1 MFAILL
7 ALSRVPGVEGVL
19 PWMVDFFYKGLVIHV
34 VFSLAIWLI
43 NVIAFIVTYAT
54 CEIAGARFSA
64 LGRIGQGFVLVAF
77 PCLFAPAFFPS
88 AEPRLVNYI
97 PLIAHPLYDIGLVLL
112 ALGVL
117 MPVVRLFANLPG
129 SWSRLSPLGFA
140 AAAIGVI
147 YVVALINFAIAGLM
161 LALSGDLSN
170 AREQFN
176 WGGGHVLQFANA
188 ALMLTNWA
196 ILAQLSFGEKA
207 FDAALFKLALG
218 LVAAFVLPTLAFY
231 FVFDPFGAKL
241 HEAYRFLQFG
251 IAVPA
256 ALVAISVLSGALK
269 FGPWRTWPWRDP
281 AFVALITSIALFAVG
296 GVMGLAITGSDT
308 RTPAHYHAV
317 VTAVSVSSMG
327 LLLTF
332 GLKTLGLK
340 AVSPRAA
347 RALFLLYGGGQMLA
361 SLGMFAAGGYG
372 APRKTPDGAAHLVDA
387 AAAGMAVHGVGA
399 LFAVAGGAAFVV
411 VAILAFLRPA
421 EV

>member
-34 VFSLAIWLI
+34 VFSLAIWPI
-43 NVIAFIVTYAT
+43 NVIAFVVTYAT
-54 CEIAGARFSA
+54 CEIAGARFSP

-97 PLIAHPLYDIGLVLL
+97 PLIGHPLYDIGLVLL

-117 MPVVRLFANLPG
+117 MPVARLFANLPG

-231 FVFDPFGAKL
+231 FVFDPFGG
-241 HEAYRFLQFG
+241 EAARGLSFPAIRHRRARGARGHFRTQRRAE
-251 IAVPA
+251 IWAVE
-256 ALVAISVLSGALK
+256 
-269 FGPWRTWPWRDP
+269 D
-281 AFVALITSIALFAVG
+281 VALARSGLRRARNFDCAVRRRRRDG
-296 GVMGLAITGSDT
+296 ACDHRL
-308 RTPAHYHAV
+308 RYAH
-317 VTAVSVSSMG
+317 
-327 LLLTF
+327 
-332 GLKTLGLK
+332 
-340 AVSPRAA
+340 A
-347 RALFLLYGGGQMLA
+347 RALSRRGDGG
-361 SLGMFAAGGYG
+361 LGVEHG
-372 APRKTPDGAAHLVDA
+372 AAAHLRPQNARPRGGQPAGCARAFPTLWRRADA
-387 AAAGMAVHGVGA
+387 RFARHVRRRRLRRAAQDAGRRRAPG
-399 LFAVAGGAAFVV
+399 
-411 VAILAFLRPA
+411 
-421 EV
+421 